1 MPVVWLIVP
10 PSGTVTQAFVDQVPI
25 TWFAVLARLVTG
37 VPVDPVFVTT
47 SGSA

>member
-10 PSGTVTQAFVDQVPI
+10 PSGTVTQVFVDQFPI
-25 TWFAVLARLVTG
+25 TWFPVLARLVTF
-37 VPVDPVFVTT
+37 VEAVFVTT

>member
-10 PSGTVTQAFVDQVPI
+10 PSGTVTQVFVDQVPN
-25 TWFAVLARLVTG
+25 TWFAVLARLVT